1 MIKVPSI
8 LVGSS
13 GGTLW
18 MKVDGRGDFQNCSC
32 VREFFQRMIS
42 KGHRDYV
49 LDLAECELM
58 DSTFMGTLAAV
69 AFHLREKGCE
79 MLRIVRAN
87 TRNHSLLENLGL
99 DNLFKLEPAA
109 GDPPPHSLHTAGA
122 HEQPPREQRTT
133 ILSAHEALVEADP
146 RNAVRFQD
154 VIEYLRH
161 EIAELD
167 AT

>member
-1 MIKVPSI
+1 MDKTPSI

-13 GGTLW
+13 SGTVW
-18 MKVDGRGDFQNCSC
+18 MRVDGRGNFQNCGC
-32 VREFFQRMIS
+32 VKEFFQRMIS
-42 KGHRDYV
+42 KGHRQYV
-49 LDLAECELM
+49 LDLAQCELM

-69 AFHLREKGCE
+69 TFSLREKGCE

-87 TRNHSLLENLGL
+87 ARNHSLLEGLGL
-99 DNLFKLEPAA
+99 DNLFRLEPAA
-109 GDPPPHSLHTAGA
+109 GDPPPHSLHTAGS
-122 HEQPPREQRTT
+122 HGQPPRAQREA

-161 EIAELD
+161 EIAGMD
-167 AT
+167 PA